1 MTVYNGTCGTSVNW
15 TLDDSSGVLDIT
27 GTGAM
32 DDYSNF
38 GNFAPWYDYCF
49 DIKKCVVESGVTY
62 IGNFAFYECEY
73 MTEIVIGDSVT
84 SFGVRAFD
92 TCGLKRYT
100 VSENNSVYSSDNYG
114 VLFNKNKT
122 EIIECRTDITVYE
135 MPDSVEYITTKSF
148 ALGTGITSLT
158 ISKNIIS
165 IEKDAFRG
173 HNRLTTIIFKSS
185 TPPTM
190 GERAFELATTATVYT
205 TGWGSDEVFTTDIRG
220 NYTTF
225 IYETLASE
233 PLSGTCGSN
242 ANFTL
247 DFSTGI
253 LTISGTGA
261 MTNYSTASPSP
272 WYDYRND
279 ITSVVIE
286 DGITAIGNYAFYY
299 HSAIPSITIPD
310 SVTSIGKYAFA
321 SCSAATT
328 VTIGTGV
335 TLISQKAFYASKLVT
350 EVNFLGDQPTLEE
363 NSFQMGFSST
373 SKATA
378 TVYSSGWASDDV
390 FTSTVKGSYTTLTYE
405 RTPGVYFLG
414 VNLSTNPVNTGVSLI
429 VSVNLEVVTDS
440 FTWDSLS
447 TKTWN
452 SVKMYTWNDL
462 KGE

>member
-1 MTVYNGTCGTSVNW
+1 DEVLPWLDYYPLITNVVIEEGITYLGDYTFNGNLAPSLTSV
-15 TLDDSSGVLDIT
+15 TLPEGLE
-27 GTGAM
+27 
-32 DDYSNF
+32 
-38 GNFAPWYDYCF
+38 
-49 DIKKCVVESGVTY
+49 K
-62 IGNFAFYECEY
+62 IGYNVFRNC
-73 MTEIVIGDSVT
+73 
-84 SFGVRAFD
+84 
-92 TCGLKRYT
+92 
-100 VSENNSVYSSDNYG
+100 
-114 VLFNKNKT
+114 
-122 EIIECRTDITVYE
+122 
-135 MPDSVEYITTKSF
+135 
-148 ALGTGITSLT
+148 TSLT
-158 ISKNIIS
+158 EITFLGGQPTLGGAS
-165 IEKDAFRG
+165 FYLG
-173 HNRLTTIIFKSS
+173 KSS
-185 TPPTM
+185 NPV
-190 GERAFELATTATVYT
+190 TATIYSP
-205 TGWGSDEVFTTDIRG
+205 GWASDDVFTAIVRG

-225 IYETLASE
+225 IYETLTSE
-233 PLSGTCGSN
+233 PLSGTCGNN

-247 DFSTGI
+247 DFSTGV
-253 LTISGTGA
+253 LTINGTGA

-328 VTIGTGV
+328 VTIGACV
-335 TLISQKAFYASKLVT
+335 TLISQKAFYACKLVT

-378 TVYSSGWASDDV
+378 TVYSSGWASDSV
-390 FTSTVKGSYTTLTYE
+390 FTSTVKGNYTTLTYE
-405 RTPGVYFLG
+405 RKPGVYFLG
-414 VNLSTNPVNTGVSLI
+414 VSLSSNPVNTGVTLI
-429 VSVNLEVVTDS
+429 VSVELEVVTDS

-452 SVKMYTWNDL
+452 SVKTYTWNDL